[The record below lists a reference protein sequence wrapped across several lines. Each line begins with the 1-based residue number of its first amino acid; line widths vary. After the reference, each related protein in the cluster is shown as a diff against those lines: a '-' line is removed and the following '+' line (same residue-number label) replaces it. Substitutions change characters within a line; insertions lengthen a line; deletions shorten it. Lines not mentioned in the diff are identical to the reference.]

1 VAGTRLSRDE
11 RYVIERAIRFDRS
24 LSEAARLL
32 GRPASTICREVAR
45 NGGRGGYGAWK
56 AHRIAGERARRPKPF
71 KLVANPELAME
82 VTCRLRRCWSPQQ
95 IAGRLRLEHPDDPNW
110 RVSHETIYRS
120 LYLQGRGGL
129 DRELRHALR
138 TGRAKR
144 RPRGYRVVGRGKLK
158 DMVMISERPAE
169 VEDRAVPG
177 HWEGDLIIGTR
188 EGASQIG
195 VLVERT
201 SRFVMLL
208 HLPDNRRAETVR
220 DAIARKIGH
229 LPQALTRTLTWDQ
242 GSEMSEHAQFTIDT
256 GIDVYF
262 CDPHSPWQRGTVEN
276 TNRLLRQ
283 YFPRGA
289 NYSPL
294 TENDLDLVADELNQR
309 PRKTHAYKTPS
320 EVLDELIVAT
330 TP

>member
-1 VAGTRLSRDE
+1 L
-11 RYVIERAIRFDRS
+11 
-24 LSEAARLL
+24 
-32 GRPASTICREVAR
+32 
-45 NGGRGGYGAWK
+45 
-56 AHRIAGERARRPKPF
+56 
-71 KLVANPELAME
+71 KLVAHPELAEE
-82 VTCRLRRCWSPQQ
+82 VTRRLRTCWSPQQ
-95 IAGRLRLEHPDDPNW
+95 ISGRLRLEHPDDPNW
-110 RVSHETIYRS
+110 WVSHETIYKS

-129 DRELRHALR
+129 DEELRLALR

-144 RPRGYRVVGRGKLK
+144 RPRGYRVEGRGKHK

-188 EGASQIG
+188 DGNSQIG
-195 VLVERT
+195 VMVERA

-208 HLPDNRRAETVR
+208 ALPDNRRADTVR
-220 DAIARKIGH
+220 DVITQKIQK
-229 LPQALTRTLTWDQ
+229 LPADLVRTLTWDQ
-242 GSEMSEHAQFTIDT
+242 GSEMSQHAQFSIDT
-256 GIDVYF
+256 GVSVYF

-289 NYSPL
+289 DYSPL
-294 TENDLDLVADELNQR
+294 SQADLDLVADELNQR
-309 PRKTHAYKTPS
+309 PRKTLAYRTPA
-320 EVLDELIVAT
+320 EVLDQLIVAT